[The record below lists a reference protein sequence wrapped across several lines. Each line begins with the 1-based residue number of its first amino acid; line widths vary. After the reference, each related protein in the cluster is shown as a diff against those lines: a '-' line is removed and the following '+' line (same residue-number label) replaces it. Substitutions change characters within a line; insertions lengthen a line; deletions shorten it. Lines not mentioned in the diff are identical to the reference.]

1 MTRIYGTSHDLW
13 NFPRFVEEVEQV
25 RRALGLSSENFYLYG
40 HSSGGALATE
50 YALKYQE
57 YLKGL
62 ILSNTMAS
70 IPKYDA
76 YAEEVLMPTMDQ
88 TALAEIMQY
97 EAAED
102 YGNPRYQELLM
113 EHYYVHHVLRM
124 PPDEWPE
131 PVNRSLRHLN
141 PDIYVLLQGPSELGA
156 GGLLADWD
164 READLERI
172 RVPILVIGAR
182 YDTMDPEYLEWMA
195 SQVQRGRYLHCP
207 EGSHFAMYD
216 NQQTYF
222 EGLIDFIKD
231 VDRGDFGGG

>member
-1 MTRIYGTSHDLW
+1 
-13 NFPRFVEEVEQV
+13 
-25 RRALGLSSENFYLYG
+25 
-40 HSSGGALATE
+40 
-50 YALKYQE
+50 
-57 YLKGL
+57 
-62 ILSNTMAS
+62 
-70 IPKYDA
+70 
-76 YAEEVLMPTMDQ
+76 MPTMDQ

-102 YGNPRYQELLM
+102 YGNPRYQEFLM

-172 RVPILVIGAR
+172 RVPTLVIGAR
-182 YDTMDPEYLEWMA
+182 YDTMDLEYLEWMA